1 MKILKNYMEI
11 LVLQVID
18 EVLGNSNE
26 EICKCDDCR
35 LDIAAMALNNLPPR
49 YFASEKGEIFS
60 KLSLSHL
67 TAKTEVLTQVTKA
80 IMHIANKP
88 RHRIDK
94 SVGGA

>member
-1 MKILKNYMEI
+1 MEI
-11 LVLQVID
+11 LVFQMIE
-18 EVLGNSNE
+18 EVLGNSKE

-67 TAKTEVLTQVTKA
+67 SAKTEVVTEVTKA
-80 IMHIANKP
+80 IMHIASRP

-94 SVGGA
+94 V